1 MLKTNKAIFTT
12 KKITG
17 MKKFY
22 LFVLLLVSAIST
34 NAQTFDEADLVG
46 TWTTTGL
53 DYAPL
58 GITNIE
64 SITLGD
70 GLYGDIDDIDDYKFY
85 ACGIINLTKKNPNY
99 ALYDDDEEFTD
110 IKAILDYFITNNNK
124 LHIIVDEDYTLH
136 FIIEEL
142 TATTLKV
149 KTYGGKSYTFTKDNS
164 SNAVQSVNMTRPADE
179 STYNLSGQ
187 EVENITADGIY
198 IQNGQKKVVKK

>member
-1 MLKTNKAIFTT
+1 
-12 KKITG
+12 

-34 NAQTFDEADLVG
+34 NAQTFDEANLVG

-64 SITLGD
+64 SITLED
-70 GLYGDIDDIDDYKFY
+70 GLYEDGYDDYKFY
-85 ACGIINLTKKNPNY
+85 ACGIMALTKKDPNY
-99 ALYDDDEEFTD
+99 GRYDQEEEEEST
-110 IKAILDYFITNNNK
+110 IERILDYFIINNNK

>member
-64 SITLGD
+64 SITLED
-70 GLYGDIDDIDDYKFY
+70 GLYDYDKGDYKFY
-85 ACGIINLTKKNPNY
+85 ACGIMALTTKDPNY
-99 ALYDDDEEFTD
+99 ARYGNDEEYTG
-110 IKAILDYFITNNNK
+110 IEAILDYFITNNNK
-124 LHIIVDEDYTLH
+124 LHIIVDEEYTLH

>member
-64 SITLGD
+64 SITL
-70 GLYGDIDDIDDYKFY
+70 Y
-85 ACGIINLTKKNPNY
+85 
-99 ALYDDDEEFTD
+99 
-110 IKAILDYFITNNNK
+110 
-124 LHIIVDEDYTLH
+124 
-136 FIIEEL
+136 
-142 TATTLKV
+142 
-149 KTYGGKSYTFTKDNS
+149 
-164 SNAVQSVNMTRPADE
+164 
-179 STYNLSGQ
+179 
-187 EVENITADGIY
+187 
-198 IQNGQKKVVKK
+198 

>member
-1 MLKTNKAIFTT
+1 
-12 KKITG
+12 

-58 GITNIE
+58 GFTNIE
-64 SITLGD
+64 SITLED
-70 GLYGDIDDIDDYKFY
+70 GLYEDGYDDYKFY
-85 ACGIINLTKKNPNY
+85 ACGIMALTKKDPNY
-99 ALYDDDEEFTD
+99 GRPGYEEEESTT
-110 IKAILDYFITNNNK
+110 IERILDYFITNNNK
-124 LHIIVDEDYTLH
+124 LHIIVEDDYTLH

>member
-1 MLKTNKAIFTT
+1 
-12 KKITG
+12 

-64 SITLGD
+64 SITLED
-70 GLYGDIDDIDDYKFY
+70 GLYEYEDDYDDYKFY
-85 ACGIINLTKKNPNY
+85 ACGIMALTKKDPNY
-99 ALYDDDEEFTD
+99 ARHGDDEEYTA
-110 IKAILDYFITNNNK
+110 IEPILDYFITNNNK
-124 LHIIVDEDYTLH
+124 LHIIVDEEYTLH

>member
-1 MLKTNKAIFTT
+1 
-12 KKITG
+12 

-58 GITNIE
+58 GFTNIE
-64 SITLGD
+64 SITLED
-70 GLYGDIDDIDDYKFY
+70 GLYEDGYDDYKFY
-85 ACGIINLTKKNPNY
+85 ACGIMALTKKVPNY
-99 ALYDDDEEFTD
+99 GRPGYEEEEEST
-110 IKAILDYFITNNNK
+110 IERILDYFITNNNK
-124 LHIIVDEDYTLH
+124 LHIIVGDDYTLH

>member
-64 SITLGD
+64 SITLED
-70 GLYGDIDDIDDYKFY
+70 GLYEDGYDDYKFY
-85 ACGIINLTKKNPNY
+85 ACGMIKLTEKDPNY
-99 ALYDDDEEFTD
+99 ARYGDDEERTCERS
-110 IKAILDYFITNNNK
+110 ILDYFIINNK
-124 LHIIVDEDYTLH
+124 LHIIVDEYYTLH

-142 TATTLKV
+142 TATTIKV